1 MLFHAGGGGGRLTIQ
16 SRRRRPA
23 GGGLEKENDHS
34 IAGCRRISAQ
44 PSSGQT
50 SNLKWT
56 MNASRGPQGS
66 PTPACSEPRRTLGS
80 GHPAGNGGLRKSY
93 WVKQKSV
100 PWWFCPWVS
109 KAVCLGPSA
118 YFCHLPVATSPQ
130 AHKPTIIL
138 LPILLNN
145 IHASISFGKTSCS
158 CGPG

>member
-1 MLFHAGGGGGRLTIQ
+1 MGTPPPPPPG
-16 SRRRRPA
+16 
-23 GGGLEKENDHS
+23 
-34 IAGCRRISAQ
+34 AGCRGRGSHRAEGKPRHGSLARSPGGADAPQ
-44 PSSGQT
+44 PRSGQT